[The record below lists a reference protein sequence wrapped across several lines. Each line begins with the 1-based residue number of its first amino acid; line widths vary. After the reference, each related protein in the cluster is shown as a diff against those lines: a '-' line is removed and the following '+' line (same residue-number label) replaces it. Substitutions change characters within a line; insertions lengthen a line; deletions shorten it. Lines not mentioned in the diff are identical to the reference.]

1 MKPIL
6 FQLLVIF
13 LTLFLVISTG
23 PSALEQALNPSPN
36 PYCTGDCKVLKKLQA
51 IFPLRGNERNIDT
64 QLNYFNWKFFYVFS
78 DHLSVYTATSQ
89 TAPVVKF
96 IFLSGESLNFI
107 NMLEWKN

>member
-1 MKPIL
+1 MKSLLLPFLL
-6 FQLLVIF
+6 FFLTVLLVH
-13 LTLFLVISTG
+13 SAG
-23 PSALEQALNPSPN
+23 PSALEQALNPNPN

-89 TAPVVKF
+89 TAPVVR
-96 IFLSGESLNFI
+96 
-107 NMLEWKN
+107 